1 MPLLVC
7 CFTLSLSLWGNS
19 TRSLARSPDR
29 PFLLPFRDVDMNSA
43 VERERE
49 RERSECECVFLYLC
63 DGGAAEPPFP
73 TYAFLPS
80 FPARCSLTL
89 SVLPSL
95 NDVITKVAAVGGG
108 RRGALL
114 KRDAEIHLT
123 ASSVIARLRREG
135 LLPLPLQPFKVNL
148 LRLLLLLFP
157 KLFLAAVCAENE
169 MVHFWDYWA
178 SLLRSFSRFSED
190 FVRFPANDGRSTAD
204 FRIMR

>member
-1 MPLLVC
+1 MRIPI
-7 CFTLSLSLWGNS
+7 FMRR
-19 TRSLARSPDR
+19 RS
-29 PFLLPFRDVDMNSA
+29 
-43 VERERE
+43 
-49 RERSECECVFLYLC
+49 C
-63 DGGAAEPPFP
+63 GAPFP
-73 TYAFLPS
+73 YLRLPS

-135 LLPLPLQPFKVNL
+135 LLLLPLQPFKVNL
-148 LRLLLLLFP
+148 LRLLFP